1 MFKSILHPSSQKA
14 SDDNAFDNALA
25 FAVKFRSDLSI
36 LHVDEDRKAEHEWNR
51 FPAVRQRLIEW
62 NLLDEDATQAD
73 VEKLLGVGIKKID
86 AKYDNPVDATLG
98 FLEKESAELI
108 AMARGRTVRHIGPL

>member
-1 MFKSILHPSSQKA
+1 
-14 SDDNAFDNALA
+14 
-25 FAVKFRSDLSI
+25 
-36 LHVDEDRKAEHEWNR
+36 
-51 FPAVRQRLIEW
+51 LIEW